1 MLLLVDL
8 HGLLMHTGPV
18 KHAHGPEGLQREGSL
33 SQKRWTVLI
42 ADDSVYI
49 RQSVLQVLTHAGYD
63 VLEARD
69 GLEALERLLSSSI
82 DVLLLDI
89 EMPNLNGYELLN
101 IIRANPQFARL
112 KVIMLTSR
120 SSEKHRHHAQ
130 ELGSHAYLTKPC
142 PQDVLLATIQSVLV

>member
-1 MLLLVDL
+1 MLHSD
-8 HGLLMHTGPV
+8 
-18 KHAHGPEGLQREGSL
+18 KRASQR
-33 SQKRWTVLI
+33 RRTVLI

-49 RQSVLQVLTHAGYD
+49 RQSVLQILSHGGYD
-63 VLEARD
+63 AIEARD
-69 GLEALERLLSSSI
+69 GVEALERLLSHSI

-101 IIRANPQFARL
+101 ILRANPQFAQL

-120 SSEKHRHHAQ
+120 SSEKHQRHAQ

-142 PQDVLLATIQSVLV
+142 PQDVLLTTISSVLM